1 MRHPP
6 LTPQNWCNKLN
17 STSQWTTDRSG
28 GKAVLV
34 ESISKQIKD
43 LYKKHEADGQV
54 LSSAKL
60 NECYDTFRGKFGPET
75 LASLDGEALLSAM
88 HEHGQKNSLVYWLE
102 FKDDEELPARF
113 GSISGGSALKFGIYR
128 RKETGLW
135 MTGSPQ
141 NQKELSIDEA
151 ILVARRHRDELI
163 AGCGVLQRLPE
174 NALDEDYA
182 ALQQNLNKAAPSVG
196 DSAWGHKYFSLMY
209 PEKLDDFHNPH
220 FGRFHLI
227 KLLEVPPEAE
237 GRYIAAGRFA
247 RIARELGLRMNQLT
261 CLLNYR
267 DGFQPHAYWRIGTSH
282 GTQPRDRWDLM
293 RSGNC
298 VAIGW
303 SDLGDLSA
311 FTPDLKSRESIKA
324 LMAEKYPN
332 DPRITGRSGS
342 EVFRFVAT
350 VAEGDLAFACDGA
363 AVLGIGKVSGS
374 YSYLPNADFPHRR
387 PVQWLS
393 LEEWKMLKP
402 EGLRTTVYE
411 MKDAH
416 NLIEAER
423 RVIRGDKSI
432 VVEQQLHAAPL
443 AGKLPGFVG
452 RVQSALERK
461 GQVIL
466 YGPPGTGKTY
476 WALKSAYELAASH
489 YFNKQLRDLNEEERA
504 FLRGDHK
511 GRGVVRICTF
521 HPAYGYEDFIEG
533 YRPTIQ
539 SGVVAFTMQA
549 GIFKELC
556 EDAENQQGKKF
567 FLVVDE
573 INRGD
578 IPRIFGELLTI
589 LEKDKRGQTVILP
602 LSRKRFYIP
611 ETVYVIGTMNTADRS
626 IALLD
631 TALRRRFG
639 FIELMP
645 NSALLGETVVGG
657 IPIGLWLD
665 SLNQRICEN
674 VGRDARNLQVGH
686 SYFLEDGHPVAT
698 LRQLSRIVQEDV
710 IPLLEEYCY
719 EDYLKI
725 EKILGKGLV
734 DSEKLSIRHD
744 LFEPNREDELV
755 QALLEPCPDLTTTA
769 TVVSSTDA
777 SSTAEDAEDEGSEDS
792 TSV

>member
-1 MRHPP
+1 
-6 LTPQNWCNKLN
+6 
-17 STSQWTTDRSG
+17 
-28 GKAVLV
+28 VLDD
-34 ESISKQIKD
+34 SISKQIKD

-54 LSSAKL
+54 LTSAKL
-60 NECYDTFRGKFGPET
+60 TECYDTFRRKFGPET
-75 LASLDGEALLSAM
+75 LASLDGETLLSAM

-141 NQKELSIDEA
+141 NQQELTVDEA
-151 ILVARRHRDELI
+151 IQVARRHRDELI
-163 AGCGVLQRLPE
+163 AGCAFLERLPG

-182 ALQQNLNKAAPSVG
+182 ALQRDLNKASPNVG
-196 DSAWGHKYFSLMY
+196 DSAWGHKYFSMMY
-209 PEKLDDFHNPH
+209 PDKLDDFHNPH

-227 KLLEVPPEAE
+227 KLFEVPPEGD
-237 GRYIAAGRFA
+237 GRYVAAGRFV
-247 RIARELGLRMNQLT
+247 RIARELGLRVNQLT
-261 CLLNYR
+261 SVLNHR
-267 DGFQPHAYWRIGTSH
+267 DGFQPHAYWRIGTSD
-282 GTQPRDRWDLM
+282 GTQPPNRWDLM

-303 SDLGDLSA
+303 SELGDLSA

-332 DPRITGRSGS
+332 DPRTTGRSGS

-350 VAEGDLAFACDGA
+350 VSEGDLAFACDGA
-363 AVLGIGKVSGS
+363 AVLGIGKVSGG
-374 YSYLPNADFPHRR
+374 YSYLQDADFPHQR

-393 LEEWKMLKP
+393 LEEWKMPKP
-402 EGLRTTVYE
+402 EGLRKTVYE
-411 MKDAH
+411 IKDSN

-423 RVIRGDKSI
+423 RLLSKGDKSI
-432 VVEQQLHAAPL
+432 HIEPQVRVAPL
-443 AGKLPGFVG
+443 VTKLQGFVG

-476 WALKSAYELAASH
+476 WAVKSACELAASH
-489 YFNKQLRDLNEEERA
+489 YFSKPLQDLNGEEMA
-504 FLRGDHK
+504 FLRGDDK

-556 EDAENQQGKKF
+556 EDAENQHGKKF
-567 FLVVDE
+567 FLVIDE

-589 LEKDKRGQTVILP
+589 LEKDKRGQTVTLP
-602 LSRKRFYIP
+602 LSRKTFCIP
-611 ETVYVIGTMNTADRS
+611 ETVYVLGTMNTADRS

-631 TALRRRFG
+631 VALRRRFG

-645 NSALLGETVVGG
+645 NSAVLGDTVVGG

-665 SLNQRICEN
+665 SLNQRITEN

-686 SYFLEDGHPVAT
+686 SYFLEGGHPVAT

-719 EDYLKI
+719 EDYVKI

-734 DSEKLSIRHD
+734 DSEKQRIRHD

-769 TVVSSTDA
+769 PVVASTEIPSIADDD
-777 SSTAEDAEDEGSEDS
+777 EVEGSENS
-792 TSV
+792 TNI

>member
-1 MRHPP
+1 M
-6 LTPQNWCNKLN
+6 
-17 STSQWTTDRSG
+17 
-28 GKAVLV
+28 LV
-34 ESISKQIKD
+34 ESITKQIKD
-43 LYKKHEADGQV
+43 LHKKLEADGQV
-54 LSSAKL
+54 LTSAKL
-60 NECYDTFRGKFGPET
+60 NECYDTFRRKFGPET
-75 LASLDGEALLSAM
+75 LASLDGEALLTMM

-141 NQKELSIDEA
+141 NQQELTIDEA
-151 ILVARRHRDELI
+151 IQVARRHRDELI
-163 AGCGVLQRLPE
+163 AGCVFLQRLPE
-174 NALDEDYA
+174 NAPDEVYA
-182 ALQQNLNKAAPSVG
+182 TLQRDLNKAAPSVG
-196 DSAWGHKYFSLMY
+196 DSAWGHKYFSMMY

-220 FGRFHLI
+220 YGRFHLI
-227 KLLEVPPEAE
+227 KLLEVPPDDD
-237 GRYIAAGRFA
+237 GRYIAAGRFV
-247 RIARELGLRMNQLT
+247 RIARELGLRMNHLT
-261 CLLNYR
+261 SVLNHR
-267 DGFQPHAYWRIGTSH
+267 DGQPHAYWRIGTSD
-282 GTQPRDRWDLM
+282 GKQPRNRWDLM

-303 SDLGDLSA
+303 SELGDLSA

-324 LMAEKYPN
+324 LMSEKYPG
-332 DPRITGRSGS
+332 DARTTGRSGS

-350 VAEGDLAFACDGA
+350 ALEGDLAFACDGG
-363 AVLGIGKVSGS
+363 AVLGIGKVSGG
-374 YSYLPNADFPHRR
+374 YSYVQNANFPHRR

-393 LEEWKMLKP
+393 LEEWKMPKP
-402 EGLRTTVYE
+402 EGLRTTVHE
-411 MKDAH
+411 MKEPN
-416 NLIEAER
+416 NLVEAER
-423 RVIRGDKSI
+423 RLLKRDESNL
-432 VVEQQLHAAPL
+432 VEPQSRVAPHVT
-443 AGKLPGFVG
+443 KLPGFVG

-476 WALKSAYELAASH
+476 WALKSAFELAAWH
-489 YFNKQLRDLNEEERA
+489 YFNKPLQDLNREEMA
-504 FLRGDHK
+504 FLSGDDK

-539 SGVVAFTMQA
+539 GGVVAFTMQA

-556 EDAENQQGKKF
+556 EDAESQPGKKY
-567 FLVVDE
+567 FLVIDE

-589 LEKDKRGQTVILP
+589 LEKDKRGQKVILP
-602 LSRKRFYIP
+602 LSRKRFVIP
-611 ETVYVIGTMNTADRS
+611 GTVYIVGTMNTADRS

-645 NSALLGETVVGG
+645 NSAVLGETVIGG

-665 SLNQRICEN
+665 SLNQRICES
-674 VGRDARNLQVGH
+674 VGRDARNLQIGH

-719 EDYLKI
+719 EDYVKI

-734 DSEKLSIRHD
+734 DSEQQRIRHD
-744 LFEPNREDELV
+744 LFEPNRENELV

-769 TVVSSTDA
+769 PVVSSA
-777 SSTAEDAEDEGSEDS
+777 EIPSSVEDAEDEGPENS
-792 TSV
+792 TGA